1 MISICSFAKLERM
14 IFFGNVF
21 LNKCIFKQENITID
35 DIYVVKWL
43 KHERNFYDIFT
54 TFYVVFVSFIRISF
68 YSIFKVFMI

>member
-1 MISICSFAKLERM
+1 M
-14 IFFGNVF
+14 FFCKIGTNDF
-21 LNKCIFKQENITID
+21 FWNKCIFKQENITID